1 VLEAIELDDDVDAVD
16 MDIDVDEGAALDE
29 LEAVADTGVAVTVI
43 DTDTVWA
50 AAFDSSV
57 TVSTIVAGDA
67 VADPVSVKVA

>member
-1 VLEAIELDDDVDAVD
+1 MGVLEAIELDGGVGAV
-16 MDIDVDEGAALDE
+16 DIDVDEGTFDE

-50 AAFDSSV
+50 GALDSSV
-57 TVSTIVAGDA
+57 TVLIIVSGDT